1 MDGIYHDLGNREVC
15 VMLTIVEMKEKLVEQ
30 VDEVTLI
37 DWLEVN
43 AEDIVNAF
51 EDRVVANYD
60 KLIGELEW

>member
-1 MDGIYHDLGNREVC
+1 
-15 VMLTIVEMKEKLVEQ
+15 MKEKLVEQ

-60 KLIGELEW
+60 KLLGELE

>member
-60 KLIGELEW
+60 KLLGELE

>member
-60 KLIGELEW
+60 KLIGELE